1 MTQLAQIEPAL
12 ISNLVIKGDLSGL
25 TPEQKV
31 EYYKLF
37 CERLGLDALTQPFK
51 LLRLNGK
58 EILYCDRS
66 GAQQLNKKHNVSHE
80 VKSRETSGDLYIVT
94 CRASLSDGR
103 FTESIGAVNIKGLS
117 GDNLANALMKG
128 ETKAKRRATLDLLGL
143 GILDETEAETI
154 KDAVVIPDEVF
165 RSADELKDDY
175 LKLLTELEQ
184 VTKRN
189 PPYTDRL
196 LPDNWQREQTQE
208 NFLKAIDHV
217 KKLIQQERD
226 LRHVPHTVEEVN
238 AMITRAADLDDYKE
252 ERRNNKK

>member
-1 MTQLAQIEPAL
+1 MTQIQTIEPAL

-25 TPEQKV
+25 TAEQKV
-31 EYYKLF
+31 QYYKLF

-80 VKSRETSGDLYIVT
+80 VKTRESTADLYIVT
-94 CRASLSDGR
+94 CRASLPDGR

-117 GDNLANALMKG
+117 GDNLANAMMKG

-143 GILDETEAETI
+143 GILDETETETI
-154 KDAVVIPDEVF
+154 ANAVVIPDEIF
-165 RSADELKDDY
+165 KSADELRDDY

-184 VTKRN
+184 VTKGN
-189 PPYTDRL
+189 FDKKL
-196 LPDNWQREQTQE
+196 LPDNWSKEQTSE
-208 NFLKAIDHV
+208 NFVKAIAHV
-217 KKLIQQERD
+217 RGLIEQERAI
-226 LRHVPHTVEEVN
+226 RHVPVTEGEVARVVSDYV
-238 AMITRAADLDDYKE
+238 AMDDYKE
-252 ERRNNKK
+252 TRKKK